1 MKKTALTFCA
11 AVMAVTGVAEAP
23 AAVFAP
29 DAALIKLK
37 STASDVRQVGGRGGF
52 YGGDGYYRR
61 GFYRGRGGG
70 LRADTIM
77 GFGYPAQPLSP
88 GQLSVV
94 HLPGSGSPN
103 TGRGTASP
111 AAPIPSTAAPM
122 SSIADRMSFINVRTR
137 STTTPI
143 GHATPGARTASVG
156 ARVATSA
163 FAAGSP

>member
-61 GFYRGRGGG
+61 GFYRGRGYYRRGFYGG
-70 LRADTIM
+70 
-77 GFGYPAQPLSP
+77 GGYY
-88 GQLSVV
+88 
-94 HLPGSGSPN
+94 
-103 TGRGTASP
+103 
-111 AAPIPSTAAPM
+111 
-122 SSIADRMSFINVRTR
+122 
-137 STTTPI
+137 
-143 GHATPGARTASVG
+143 GHDYGLWVPGAAFIAG
-156 ARVATSA
+156 AIIGSALAGQWEPEYRPRYRVYRRPYPVYRRPYVVYRRPYVVYQRPYAVYDYPYRPCNA
-163 FAAGSP
+163 WRQDC